1 MADSIR
7 FSDKSVKYND
17 NLFKIFVANNAHI
30 IWCSPILQ
38 NILAN
43 SILFN
48 NKAQTNKFFSGYL
61 TSLDPNETINNI
73 SEKIRIKDIDIIKTA
88 MTNLHSQVIE
98 NISDIELLK
107 REEISKKKE

>member
-7 FSDKSVKYND
+7 FSDKSVKYTD
-17 NLFKIFVANNAHI
+17 NLFNIFVANNAHI

-48 NKAQTNKFFSGYL
+48 NKAQTHKFFSGYL
-61 TSLDPNETINNI
+61 TSFDPNETIINNYYY
-73 SEKIRIKDIDIIKTA
+73 KYVLMR
-88 MTNLHSQVIE
+88 
-98 NISDIELLK
+98 
-107 REEISKKKE
+107 